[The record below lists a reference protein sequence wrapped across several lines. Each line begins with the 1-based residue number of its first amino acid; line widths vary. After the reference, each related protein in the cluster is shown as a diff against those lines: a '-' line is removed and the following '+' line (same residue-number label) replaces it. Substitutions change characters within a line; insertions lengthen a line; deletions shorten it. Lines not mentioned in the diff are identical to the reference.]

1 MNDYIINNKTLAIIP
16 ANDGLNSLVYEVG
29 RSFVVLKKPNSII
42 KKNCIFNGSSL
53 EGRIQ
58 GTYNLTGYSYKVPVL
73 VSNKDYIIFF
83 PTSSLRLKDCAWICL
98 NNIKFARFDEQIN
111 MCKIYFKDNTHIA
124 IDQSVYVI
132 NTQILKSTRL
142 CEIIR
147 NLDPKK
153 V

>member
-1 MNDYIINNKTLAIIP
+1 
-16 ANDGLNSLVYEVG
+16 
-29 RSFVVLKKPNSII
+29 
-42 KKNCIFNGSSL
+42 
-53 EGRIQ
+53 
-58 GTYNLTGYSYKVPVL
+58 
-73 VSNKDYIIFF
+73 
-83 PTSSLRLKDCAWICL
+83 
-98 NNIKFARFDEQIN
+98 

-124 IDQSVYVI
+124 IDQCEYVI